1 MVPVDEL
8 SAFPRLASLRR
19 TDLVVL
25 AGFGTE
31 VSFPAGRRVLVEGQS
46 ADRCWLIRRGQIL
59 LDARVPGRGDVVIQT
74 LAGGDLLGWSWL
86 VPPRQWHFGARTA
99 EQVDA
104 VEFDADRL
112 IEAAHAD
119 PGFGFALT
127 SMLFEALLERLQAT
141 RARLL
146 DLYRNPGR
154 DDLPRTGSDRGG
166 P

>member
-1 MVPVDEL
+1 MVPADEL
-8 SAFPRLASLRR
+8 SAFPRLASLSRPE
-19 TDLVVL
+19 LAVL
-25 AGFGTE
+25 AGIGTE
-31 VSFPAGRRVLVEGQS
+31 VAFPAGRRVLVEGQP
-46 ADRCWLIRRGQIL
+46 ADRCWLIRRGRIL

-74 LAGGDLLGWSWL
+74 LGGGDLLGWSWL
-86 VPPRQWHFGARTA
+86 VPPRQWHFGAQTA
-99 EQVDA
+99 EHVDA
-104 VEFDADRL
+104 VEFDAARL

-119 PGFGFALT
+119 PAFGFALT

-154 DDLPRTGSDRGG
+154 DELHRTGAEQGG